1 MSDGSNRIISEQA
14 YVKLMVQRL
23 SATLRVVNLR
33 DAYAGFAS
41 VNDSWDYVNYI
52 QFRVTMNGFG
62 VNNQQACDTAYDIV
76 WLDF

>member
-1 MSDGSNRIISEQA
+1 MSDGSNRVISEQA

-23 SATLRVVNLR
+23 SATLCMVNLR
-33 DAYAGFAS
+33 VAYAGFAS
-41 VNDSWDYVNYI
+41 VSDSWEYVSYI

-62 VNNQQACDTAYDIV
+62 VDSQQASDKAYDIA